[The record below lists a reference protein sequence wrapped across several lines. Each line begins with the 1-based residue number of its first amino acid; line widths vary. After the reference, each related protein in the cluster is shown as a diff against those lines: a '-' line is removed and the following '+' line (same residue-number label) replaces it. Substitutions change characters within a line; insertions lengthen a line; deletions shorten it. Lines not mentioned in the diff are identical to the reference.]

1 MMKAKLFCIVLSL
14 LCCTH
19 LRAEDLT
26 ATICDETNSPIEG
39 VNVSLRSSRG
49 NKIVATT
56 LTAHNGSFVLH
67 DVQAGKY
74 TLLCTHVGYSDYSAN
89 VQIVKEQDLALGTLI
104 MFTESVETSEV
115 VVSASRNV
123 FTTDKQ
129 LIYPSDQQAEA
140 SSGGLDLLQKLPI
153 PLLNVNPVTRT
164 VSSFDPSGGVALFIN
179 DIPADA
185 NDVVILDPKQV
196 KRV

>member
-1 MMKAKLFCIVLSL
+1 MKKVFFFFILSL
-14 LCCTH
+14 LCYSN
-19 LRAEDLT
+19 LRAEKIT
-26 ATICDETNSPIEG
+26 GRACDETNSPIEG
-39 VNVSLRSSRG
+39 VNVSLISSRG
-49 NKIVATT
+49 NKIVAAT
-56 LTAHNGSFVLH
+56 LTAPNGSFVLH

-104 MFTESVETSEV
+104 MFTESVEINEV

-164 VSSFDPSGGVALFIN
+164 VSSLDPSGGVALFIN

-185 NDVVILDPKQV
+185 NDVVIST
-196 KRV
+196 RSR